1 VLGDAEE
8 SALGPHVPAGAGLF
22 FEAGRQ
28 GGVEEP
34 GEADRGAKEGDA
46 TAHGDSF
53 HQ

>member
-8 SALGPHVPAGAGLF
+8 STLGAYVPTRVRLF
-22 FEAGRQ
+22 FETSRH

-34 GEADRGAKEGDA
+34 GEADRGAEEGDA

-53 HQ
+53 LQ